1 MQPAQPAKDV
11 AEKAPPPAKAA
22 EPAPRGYTVQL
33 GVFSNPANALQ
44 LQEKLAHNGIKSYTE
59 TKLNVGP
66 FQSKAE
72 ADQAL
77 TKIRAMGVS
86 AVVVPVR

>member
-1 MQPAQPAKDV
+1 MQRAQPAKPV
-11 AEKAPPPAKAA
+11 AEKTPPPAQAA
-22 EPAPRGYTVQL
+22 EPAPKGYTVQL
-33 GVFSNPANALQ
+33 GVFSNPTNALH
-44 LQEKLAHNGIKSYTE
+44 LQEKLAQSGIKSYTE

-72 ADQAL
+72 ADQTLA
-77 TKIRAMGVS
+77 KIRAMGVS

>member
-1 MQPAQPAKDV
+1 MQPAQPAKTTSEKITSP
-11 AEKAPPPAKAA
+11 AEHVPK
-22 EPAPRGYTVQL
+22 GYTVQL
-33 GVFSNPANALQ
+33 GVFSNPTNALQ
-44 LQEKLAHNGIKSYTE
+44 LQEKLAKNGIKSYTE

-66 FQSKAE
+66 FQNKAE

-77 TKIRAMGVS
+77 AKIRSMGVS